1 MEIDN
6 AISRFLYIDRYTC
19 IYLYLLHVCLS
30 ACVCIYMCVCL
41 WAHRRKYIYIPM
53 KENLCLDLLK
63 DKYTLLN
70 SKPTVSIRNS
80 HAITLRYYIFTCH
93 FPRLF
98 HSLIWAVWPMI
109 FIFLMLFITYVS
121 DEERAEE
128 GIYRSQC
135 LWWALITCTPEDNI
149 PNCMSWEWNIG

>member
-80 HAITLRYYIFTCH
+80 HAITLRYIHLYLSFPTSFSLFNLSCLAHDFYLFDAFYHLCFRWRKGRGRDLPFTM
-93 FPRLF
+93 
-98 HSLIWAVWPMI
+98 SLMSI
-109 FIFLMLFITYVS
+109 
-121 DEERAEE
+121 
-128 GIYRSQC
+128 
-135 LWWALITCTPEDNI
+135 DN
-149 PNCMSWEWNIG
+149 MYTRR